1 MHNRHY
7 FQPRPAFSDDATDY
21 VLHFIDVTRPDL
33 TQYPQIS
40 QLGDWMH
47 YGENDYRFWS
57 HISKNDLT
65 ATISQATGI
74 TADHFE
80 IIDSADFKGYSYF

>member
-1 MHNRHY
+1 
-7 FQPRPAFSDDATDY
+7 
-21 VLHFIDVTRPDL
+21 
-33 TQYPQIS
+33 
-40 QLGDWMH
+40 MH
-47 YGENDYRFWS
+47 YGENDYRFWT